1 MKYLKLLDNWSDRWE
16 FLESAPPQVFV
27 LASADGE
34 HIMYKGENDQSIVDA
49 DGVIYNFIHCAPS
62 VNDQGAI
69 VSFNQPLPSA
79 INLNIEWKVRTD
91 NGYMLISKAS
101 SYCSENSTSIT
112 FSAPTTLYHDGVQC
126 NVSNIVSFSITGHT
140 YEYVGSATV
149 ITV

>member
-1 MKYLKLLDNWSDRWE
+1 MKYLKLLDDWRDRWT

-49 DGVIYNFIHCAPS
+49 DGITYNFIHCAS
-62 VNDQGAI
+62 TVNDQGAI
-69 VSFNQPLPSA
+69 VNFNQPLPQA
-79 INLNIEWKVRTD
+79 INLNIEWNVKTD
-91 NGYMLISKAS
+91 NGYTMISKS
-101 SYCSENSTSIT
+101 TVYCAKNSTSIT

-126 NVSNIVSFSITGHT
+126 NVSDIVSFSITGHT
-140 YEYVGSATV
+140 YQYVNSATV